1 MGISNGPLNLQNL
14 LGLSDTVL
22 GVLFIALTQAPEA
35 AVFGIVLLC
44 IGICAL
50 LPEPKE
56 ERTT

>member
-14 LGLSDTVL
+14 LGLSATVL
-22 GVLFIALTQAPEA
+22 GVLFIALTQTSEA
-35 AVFGIVLLC
+35 AVLGIVLLS

-56 ERTT
+56 KRTT